1 MPKKNPPTTSGI
13 YQLTTPQT
21 KPYAVTNIDEIALAE
36 FLNSVSMKASDLYD
50 RKQGANSR
58 PTASGEP
65 YLTEIFNKADEEKF
79 HYLLKSGSLDLLYN
93 LFEDYNFFLD
103 LKPANYQ
110 KSTDKQKKSTD
121 IDFEY
126 IEKKFSILMDLYE
139 YFIQYKTIFET
150 ETGHI
155 NFMLELS
162 DEDKD
167 RFKNFCSYMNE
178 KNQQG
183 FEETLKFY
191 TENLVNSVQK
201 SVYKIELEKQ
211 SQPKRDTL
219 GRIQSNPQNKLSEDT
234 VKKLQEMQANFEK
247 KSKKILEDKSA
258 IFEQDKKLYGK
269 IGIDEF
275 IKICQSK
282 KDSAGEH
289 IQSVMGTEE
298 DLEQRFPIIATSL
311 ELCEKSSFYGN
322 HLRAYLSSLP
332 PSGARNNSLDLD
344 KHCAQVICYGFSEFL
359 KVIPQNQKHILKKL
373 LLSEDEGIF
382 KTEDLETKT
391 DDGIR
396 FHSTPKEF
404 DELLKEHYFRLN
416 IPALILGN
424 SGDFHKNPASNFPR
438 DFKKNLFNIALF
450 NQDCEALTNFPLDLM
465 THQNISKPE
474 TELGNDNALELF
486 FNGLQNNSVNQAQ
499 TANTAK
505 KLMSYGFS
513 VSKNLKL
520 GSFDDLIKKINKDF
534 EPGIAKDLENNL
546 KVIKEFEEKL
556 INFSSESSDSLSS
569 DNIMF
574 KNEIS
579 EILSIFLKNKG
590 DQELPIEKTT
600 NQKKLLLKNVVNST
614 GFLSHLSNLGFIKK
628 LSSSQDA
635 SSKNLMGKIDSLI
648 DKLNENNPIFQEK
661 QERKIQLLLH
671 ESSIGNAPTKDPPEV
686 FSAIKMGS
694 AAETLTKDDTTNTQ
708 KPSDEGTT
716 LNDEKAGT
724 TTPEVVSAIK
734 MGSAAET
741 LTKDDTTNTQK
752 PSDEDTTLNDEKA
765 GTTKGKIDAIETKIT
780 IEAGKNFDKFTPFFD
795 FLRQKKWVGLSEVG
809 LYGSKVYRELIKI
822 TNPDI
827 NLRPPSHSD
836 YDFFGVS
843 DQIFIVTPNKI
854 SATENFKGIIEE
866 FNEKNPNYQISFAEE
881 NPENSVNFSKQKQ
894 SLNYKLKATING
906 EEHDF
911 DLNFYSSASILENM
925 QWQLN
930 FERMLIVQQADHTT
944 KLQINESGS
953 QKGETQSVD
962 DFLSESQFCENPF
975 QFLFSTNIDAK
986 NFLKRLYNDKGIY
999 KYLNDDDLNSV
1010 KKFLLENKKSQEKL
1024 IEEYQSYKE
1033 MAVVEG
1039 GKKSI
1044 EANLILQKI
1053 DADPVFKALK
1063 TMEIPSRQPESP
1075 QISEKRIAI
1084 IPI

>member
-1 MPKKNPPTTSGI
+1 M
-13 YQLTTPQT
+13 
-21 KPYAVTNIDEIALAE
+21 V
-36 FLNSVSMKASDLYD
+36 
-50 RKQGANSR
+50 
-58 PTASGEP
+58 
-65 YLTEIFNKADEEKF
+65 
-79 HYLLKSGSLDLLYN
+79 HLL
-93 LFEDYNFFLD
+93 
-103 LKPANYQ
+103 
-110 KSTDKQKKSTD
+110 
-121 IDFEY
+121 
-126 IEKKFSILMDLYE
+126 
-139 YFIQYKTIFET
+139 
-150 ETGHI
+150 
-155 NFMLELS
+155 
-162 DEDKD
+162 
-167 RFKNFCSYMNE
+167 
-178 KNQQG
+178 
-183 FEETLKFY
+183 
-191 TENLVNSVQK
+191 V
-201 SVYKIELEKQ
+201 
-211 SQPKRDTL
+211 
-219 GRIQSNPQNKLSEDT
+219 
-234 VKKLQEMQANFEK
+234 EMV
-247 KSKKILEDKSA
+247 L
-258 IFEQDKKLYGK
+258 
-269 IGIDEF
+269 
-275 IKICQSK
+275 
-282 KDSAGEH
+282 
-289 IQSVMGTEE
+289 
-298 DLEQRFPIIATSL
+298 
-311 ELCEKSSFYGN
+311 
-322 HLRAYLSSLP
+322 
-332 PSGARNNSLDLD
+332 
-344 KHCAQVICYGFSEFL
+344 
-359 KVIPQNQKHILKKL
+359 
-373 LLSEDEGIF
+373 
-382 KTEDLETKT
+382 
-391 DDGIR
+391 
-396 FHSTPKEF
+396 HSTPKEF

-686 FSAIKMGS
+686 F
-694 AAETLTKDDTTNTQ
+694 
-708 KPSDEGTT
+708 
-716 LNDEKAGT
+716 
-724 TTPEVVSAIK
+724 SAIK